1 MSKVSKSTSET
12 RKSVT
17 HVASRVGPA
26 TVNLADCGSLEGA
39 AEVRFGRVI
48 VKAVTPSAERARLN
62 IAEGHLALG
71 RAKTVLLNPGVFVHV
86 SSDTPLFHAD
96 PATPGVLVRT
106 LNGSKTRGR
115 FVGGRFKPI

>member
-1 MSKVSKSTSET
+1 MVS
-12 RKSVT
+12 RI
-17 HVASRVGPA
+17 GPA
-26 TVNLADCGSLEGA
+26 TTCLVDSGSLEGA

-48 VKAVTPSAERARLN
+48 VKAATPSADRAKRN

-86 SSDTPLFHAD
+86 SSETPLFHAD

-106 LNGSKTRGR
+106 INGSTTRGR